1 MFYAAAEGVGEL
13 SLSTIKQ
20 GDMANLAARHSDNIC
35 SGGGVLNPY
44 ASPGYPSSAAYR
56 AECQSFLQRC
66 NPVLYGATSS
76 SSSVTHDCSQY
87 TALAEAVCGLV
98 AAAVALASAGRFTAL
113 TDPTRLSLDDPAN
126 TWAYSGRLHRPEVQV
141 LLPLLDKTITLK
153 QFWMTPPD
161 FSEGG
166 LVDGHTTGSV
176 LWDGAVVLADFLTH
190 CVEIMLSCH
199 HHYARFPQRTAEWRW
214 EDKTV
219 VELGAGLGLLSC
231 TAALLGAKEVFCT
244 DGDGATLR
252 MAQVNADLL
261 QLSHPGARNTIRV
274 RRLKWGEGQE
284 GSLGAA
290 LPVDVVVASDV
301 LYVLDN
307 PGAWGAFL
315 RTLLALCSP
324 ATVVLLQYTDRG
336 HPRAFV
342 KFMALATRAF
352 HIVEVPGHLLHPTRD
367 PLHKQRIEKTTGT
380 VQLFC
385 LSRRAGAL
393 N

>member
-1 MFYAAAEGVGEL
+1 MFPFFFAPQLDNTLPTPMAMFHAAAEGVGEL

-166 LVDGHTTGSV
+166 LVDGHTT
-176 LWDGAVVLADFLTH
+176 
-190 CVEIMLSCH
+190 VEAH
-199 HHYARFPQRTAEWRW
+199 TRFA
-214 EDKTV
+214 
-219 VELGAGLGLLSC
+219 
-231 TAALLGAKEVFCT
+231 
-244 DGDGATLR
+244 
-252 MAQVNADLL
+252 
-261 QLSHPGARNTIRV
+261 QLSPEWP
-274 RRLKWGEGQE
+274 K
-284 GSLGAA
+284 
-290 LPVDVVVASDV
+290 
-301 LYVLDN
+301 
-307 PGAWGAFL
+307 
-315 RTLLALCSP
+315 TLSITHGNQA
-324 ATVVLLQYTDRG
+324 
-336 HPRAFV
+336 
-342 KFMALATRAF
+342 
-352 HIVEVPGHLLHPTRD
+352 
-367 PLHKQRIEKTTGT
+367 
-380 VQLFC
+380 
-385 LSRRAGAL
+385 
-393 N
+393 